1 MVIRRGHGLG
11 DWMWQ
16 RLTAGTMAV
25 YSVVVLIYWL
35 VSPPTG
41 FDGWKAWCSP
51 MPFRIFS
58 LLFFWALMYHAW
70 LGVREIMM
78 DYVHHQVLRLRLEWL
93 VRLALLIYAL
103 WATWIV
109 WSI

>member
-1 MVIRRGHGLG
+1 
-11 DWMWQ
+11 MWQ
-16 RLTAGTMAV
+16 RLTAGTMAI
-25 YSVVVLIYWL
+25 YSVTVLVYWIF
-35 VSPPTG
+35 SPPTG

-51 MPFRIFS
+51 LPFRLFS

-78 DYVHHQVLRLRLEWL
+78 DYVHHQTLRLRLELAVKL
-93 VRLALLIYAL
+93 VLMLYAV
-103 WATWIV
+103 WATFIT

>member
-1 MVIRRGHGLG
+1 MVMRRGHGFG

-16 RLTAGTMAV
+16 RLTAGTMAI
-25 YSVVVLIYWL
+25 YSVAVLAYWL
-35 VSPPTG
+35 VDTPTG

-51 MPFRIFS
+51 LPFRLFS

-78 DYVHHQVLRLRLEWL
+78 DYVHHQTLRVWLELAVKLVL
-93 VRLALLIYAL
+93 ASYAV
-103 WATWIV
+103 WATFIV
-109 WSI
+109 WRI